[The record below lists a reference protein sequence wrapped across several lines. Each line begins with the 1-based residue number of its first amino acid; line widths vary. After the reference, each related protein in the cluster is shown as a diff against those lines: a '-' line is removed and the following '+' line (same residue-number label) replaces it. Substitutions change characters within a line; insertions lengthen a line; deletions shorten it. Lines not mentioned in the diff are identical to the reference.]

1 MDFNTNWK
9 GHEKKGHE
17 KKGHEKKNHEKKIEQ
32 KKNAIKKGGG
42 SDWRISQYSRGP
54 VNYPSNKLLFNQ
66 FSNSK
71 NYISNENL
79 PKAAVPMNEISEPP
93 FPNKHFSLP
102 NSSAPF

>member
-1 MDFNTNWK
+1 MFLNDFINYEL
-9 GHEKKGHE
+9 GIPAAIGYMI
-17 KKGHEKKNHEKKIEQ
+17 GNHYGS
-32 KKNAIKKGGG
+32 KNAIKKGGG